1 MFNHRNN
8 ENGQVLLAGVIMM
21 TILIMCILYMFD
33 VHNVLRGK
41 IKLETGQQAAAL
53 TGASWQRNSLNLIGE
68 INIFKACSTLLEG
81 EEHWNNPLPEKP
93 KEKEPPPAGTPD
105 RVRYDEKMHRRQKAL
120 QGRIDLLTEM
130 QTRVSFIGPLIGFAS
145 AQQAAAANGIPRS
158 SRQALENYLKRVL
171 TSYRYS
177 SQFGGAQDI
186 INNYRWRDPYI
197 TLLSEISAN
206 GVAVYPNVRAARAP
220 ITTPAVLAL
229 EQFYLDILRHA
240 EEIASGDPPEQS
252 TWIDTLREMALD
264 YNTWNDSHFDSKW
277 WHIDFTLNKFPDES
291 EIFSIGVRNGFS
303 QYSGY
308 SSYDDNENIIS
319 RHIYE
324 LAKNNPEIRDNLYR
338 TSADLLRQV
347 NMKWFCYDESWY
359 PEYYRA
365 AASDY
370 DANHYDY
377 WFNRQALRSKVKP
390 QYIYEGPAAYVESS
404 DVSISRIV
412 RQTANRSVSNP
423 LRERAQSHV
432 VIGPKHAQK
441 SYSENYATDFR
452 PGAIAKTLGELANGN
467 PPTAIPLVMPV
478 FDKVVL
484 MPTYMPIPYGFSVLR
499 DYQSMLD
506 DFLNWLAA
514 EKSLRNPSRPLP
526 AGGEYYLDLLKQL
539 LNRKTF
545 LNYGFNPGC
554 SVILTEDM
562 LNKWKNIRSGLI
574 YSQKNLSGLGWLQEP
589 KNCTDPFNTSKPAQR
604 KIQCTDYINGGMAWR
619 IYESLDSN
627 NYFVIDS
634 NGKIITNN
642 DIDPT
647 IRYNYGGIDGPGG
660 PSFGRPDGKPD
671 LQKGPPRL

>member
-1 MFNHRNN
+1 MFRQRNN
-8 ENGQVLLAGVIMM
+8 ESGQVLLAGIIMM

-68 INIFKACSTLLEG
+68 INIFKACSALLEG

-93 KEKEPPPAGTPD
+93 KEKTPPPAGTPD
-105 RVRYDEKMHRRQKAL
+105 RIRYDEKMHRRRKAL

-145 AQQAAAANGIPRS
+145 AQQAAAANGIPRT
-158 SRQALENYLKRVL
+158 SRQALENYLQRVL

-229 EQFYLDILRHA
+229 EQFYLDILRHS
-240 EEIASGDPPEQS
+240 EEIASGDPPAQS

-264 YNTWNDSHFDSKW
+264 YNTWNDSHFAGKW

-308 SSYDDNENIIS
+308 SSYDDNENAIS

-338 TSADLLRQV
+338 TSADLPRQV

-377 WFNRQALRSKVKP
+377 WFNRQALRQKVKP
-390 QYIYEGPAAYVESS
+390 QYVYEGPAAYVESS

-412 RQTANRSVSNP
+412 RQSARRSVSNP
-423 LRERAQSHV
+423 LRERAESTV
-432 VIGPKHAQK
+432 VIGPKHSQK

-514 EKSLRNPSRPLP
+514 ENSLNTPSRPLP

-554 SVILTEDM
+554 SVILTEEM
-562 LNKWKNIRSGLI
+562 LNKWKDIRSGLI

-589 KNCTDPFNTSKPAQR
+589 KNCTDPFSTSKPAQR

>member
-1 MFNHRNN
+1 MFRQRNN
-8 ENGQVLLAGVIMM
+8 ENGQVLLAGIIMM

-33 VHNVLRGK
+33 VHNVIRGK

-68 INIFKACSTLLEG
+68 INIFKACSALLEG
-81 EEHWNNPLPEKP
+81 EEHWNTPLPPEPEEKN
-93 KEKEPPPAGTPD
+93 PPPAGTSA
-105 RVRYDEKMHRRQKAL
+105 RQRYDEKIYRRKKAL

-145 AQQAAAANGIPRS
+145 AQQAAAANGLPRA
-158 SRQALENYLKRVL
+158 SRRALENYLHRVL

-177 SQFGGAQDI
+177 SQFGGAQDV

-197 TLLSEISAN
+197 TLLSEISDN

-240 EEIASGDPPEQS
+240 EEISAGDPPEQS

-264 YNTWNDSHFDSKW
+264 HNTWNDAHFAGKW

-308 SSYDDNENIIS
+308 SSYDDNENAIS
-319 RHIYE
+319 RHIYKLSE
-324 LAKNNPEIRDNLYR
+324 NDPEIRDNLYR
-338 TSADLLRQV
+338 TSADLPRQV

-365 AASDY
+365 AAADY

-377 WFNRQALRSKVKP
+377 WFNRQALRQKVKP
-390 QYIYEGPAAYVESS
+390 QYVYEGPAAYVESS

-412 RQTANRSVSNP
+412 RQTARRSVSAP
-423 LRERAQSHV
+423 LRERAESTV

-499 DYQSMLD
+499 DYQSTLD

-514 EKSLRNPSRPLP
+514 ENSIKNPSRPLP
-526 AGGEYYLDLLKQL
+526 DGGEYYLDLLKQL

-545 LNYGFNPGC
+545 LNYGYNPDC

-562 LNKWKNIRSGLI
+562 LNNWKNIRSGLI

-589 KNCTDPFNTSKPAQR
+589 KNCTDPFNTSKPVQR
-604 KIQCTDYINGGMAWR
+604 KIQCTDHINGGMAWR
-619 IYESLDSN
+619 IYESLDSR

-660 PSFGRPDGKPD
+660 PGFGRPDGKPD

>member
-1 MFNHRNN
+1 MFKTRNS
-8 ENGQVLLAGVIMM
+8 ESGQVLLAGIIMM

-53 TGASWQRNSLNLIGE
+53 TGASWHRNSLNLIGE
-68 INIFKACSTLLEG
+68 INIFKACSALLEG

-93 KEKEPPPAGTPD
+93 KEKEPPPAGTTD
-105 RVRYDEKMHRRQKAL
+105 RVRYDAQMYRRRKAL

-145 AQQAAAANGIPRS
+145 AQQAAAANGLPRA
-158 SRQALENYLKRVL
+158 SRQALESYLQRVL

-177 SQFGGAQDI
+177 SQFGGAQDV

-229 EQFYLDILRHA
+229 EQFYLDILRHS

-264 YNTWNDSHFDSKW
+264 HNTWNDAHFDGKW

-308 SSYDDNENIIS
+308 SSYDDNENAVS

-338 TSADLLRQV
+338 TSADLPGQV

-365 AASDY
+365 AAVDY

-377 WFNRQALRSKVKP
+377 WFNRQALRQKVKS

-404 DVSISRIV
+404 DVSISRVV
-412 RQTANRSVSNP
+412 RQTAQRSVSNP

-441 SYSENYATDFR
+441 SYNENYATDFR
-452 PGAIAKTLGELANGN
+452 PGGIAKTLGELANGN

-514 EKSLRNPSRPLP
+514 ENSIKNPSRPLP
-526 AGGEYYLDLLKQL
+526 EGGEYYLDLLKQL

-554 SVILTEDM
+554 SVILTEEM
-562 LNKWKNIRSGLI
+562 LDKWKSIRSGLI

-619 IYESLDSN
+619 IYESLEKN

-647 IRYNYGGIDGPGG
+647 IRYNFGGIDGPGG

>member
-1 MFNHRNN
+1 M
-8 ENGQVLLAGVIMM
+8 I
-21 TILIMCILYMFD
+21 
-33 VHNVLRGK
+33 
-41 IKLETGQQAAAL
+41 TG
-53 TGASWQRNSLNLIGE
+53 
-68 INIFKACSTLLEG
+68 ST
-81 EEHWNNPLPEKP
+81 
-93 KEKEPPPAGTPD
+93 
-105 RVRYDEKMHRRQKAL
+105 VRHC
-120 QGRIDLLTEM
+120 
-130 QTRVSFIGPLIGFAS
+130 
-145 AQQAAAANGIPRS
+145 
-158 SRQALENYLKRVL
+158 
-171 TSYRYS
+171 
-177 SQFGGAQDI
+177 
-186 INNYRWRDPYI
+186 
-197 TLLSEISAN
+197 
-206 GVAVYPNVRAARAP
+206 
-220 ITTPAVLAL
+220 
-229 EQFYLDILRHA
+229 
-240 EEIASGDPPEQS
+240 
-252 TWIDTLREMALD
+252 
-264 YNTWNDSHFDSKW
+264 
-277 WHIDFTLNKFPDES
+277 
-291 EIFSIGVRNGFS
+291 
-303 QYSGY
+303 
-308 SSYDDNENIIS
+308 
-319 RHIYE
+319 
-324 LAKNNPEIRDNLYR
+324 AK
-338 TSADLLRQV
+338 
-347 NMKWFCYDESWY
+347 K
-359 PEYYRA
+359 
-365 AASDY
+365 
-370 DANHYDY
+370 
-377 WFNRQALRSKVKP
+377 
-390 QYIYEGPAAYVESS
+390 YEGPAAYVESS

-412 RQTANRSVSNP
+412 RQSARRSVSNP
-423 LRERAQSHV
+423 LRERAESTV
-432 VIGPKHAQK
+432 VIGPKHSQK

-514 EKSLRNPSRPLP
+514 ENSLNTPSRPLP

-554 SVILTEDM
+554 SVILTEEM
-562 LNKWKNIRSGLI
+562 LNKWKDIRSGLI

>member
-1 MFNHRNN
+1 MFKQRNN
-8 ENGQVLLAGVIMM
+8 ESGQVLLAGIIMM

-33 VHNVLRGK
+33 VHNVIRGK

-68 INIFKACSTLLEG
+68 INIFKACSALLEG
-81 EEHWNNPLPEKP
+81 EEHWNTPLPEKP
-93 KEKEPPPAGTPD
+93 KEKEPPPAGTPA
-105 RVRYDEKMHRRQKAL
+105 RERYDEKMFRRKKAL

-145 AQQAAAANGIPRS
+145 AQQAAAANGIPRT
-158 SRQALENYLKRVL
+158 SRQALESYLQRVL

-186 INNYRWRDPYI
+186 VNNYRWRAPYI
-197 TLLSEISAN
+197 TLLSEIAGN

-229 EQFYLDILRHA
+229 EQFYLDILRHS

-264 YNTWNDSHFDSKW
+264 YNTWNDAHFDSKW

-308 SSYDDNENIIS
+308 SSYDDNENAIS

-324 LAKNNPEIRDNLYR
+324 LAKNDPEIRDNLYR
-338 TSADLLRQV
+338 TSADLPRQV

-370 DANHYDY
+370 DVNHYDY
-377 WFNRQALRSKVKP
+377 WFNRQALRQKVKS

-412 RQTANRSVSNP
+412 RQTARRSVHNP
-423 LRERAQSHV
+423 LKERAESSV
-432 VIGPKHAQK
+432 VIGPKHSQK

-514 EKSLRNPSRPLP
+514 EKSIKNPSRPLP
-526 AGGEYYLDLLKQL
+526 TGGEYYLDLLKQL

-545 LNYGFNPGC
+545 LNYGFNPEC
-554 SVILTEDM
+554 SVILTEEM
-562 LNKWKNIRSGLI
+562 LNNWKNIRQGLI

-589 KNCTDPFNTSKPAQR
+589 KNCTDPFNTSKPVQR

-619 IYESLDSN
+619 IYESLDSR

-660 PSFGRPDGKPD
+660 PGFGRPDGKPD

>member
-1 MFNHRNN
+1 MFRRRNN
-8 ENGQVLLAGVIMM
+8 ESGQVLLAGIIMM

-33 VHNVLRGK
+33 VHNVIRGK

-68 INIFKACSTLLEG
+68 INIFKACSALLEG

-93 KEKEPPPAGTPD
+93 KEKEPPPAGTPA
-105 RVRYDEKMHRRQKAL
+105 RIRYDEKMSRRQKAL

-130 QTRVSFIGPLIGFAS
+130 QTRVAFIGPLIGFAS

-197 TLLSEISAN
+197 TLLSEISDH

-229 EQFYLDILRHA
+229 EQFYLDILRHS
-240 EEIASGDPPEQS
+240 EEIAAGDPPEQS

-264 YNTWNDSHFDSKW
+264 YNTWNDAYLDSKW

-308 SSYDDNENIIS
+308 SSYDDYGNAIS
-319 RHIYE
+319 RHIYD
-324 LAKNNPEIRDNLYR
+324 LAKNHPEIRDNLYR
-338 TSADLLRQV
+338 TSADLPRQV

-370 DANHYDY
+370 DVNHYDY
-377 WFNRQALRSKVKP
+377 WFNRQALRQKVKS
-390 QYIYEGPAAYVESS
+390 QYMYEGPAAYVESS

-412 RQTANRSVSNP
+412 RQSARRSVSNP
-423 LRERAQSHV
+423 LKERAESSV
-432 VIGPKHAQK
+432 VIGPKHSQK
-441 SYSENYATDFR
+441 AYSENYATDFR

-514 EKSLRNPSRPLP
+514 EDSIKNPSRPLP

-545 LNYGFNPGC
+545 LNYGFNPDC

-562 LNKWKNIRSGLI
+562 LNNWKNIRSGLI
-574 YSQKNLSGLGWLQEP
+574 YSQKNFSGLGWLQEP
-589 KNCTDPFNTSKPAQR
+589 KVCTDPFSTSKPAQR

-619 IYESLDSN
+619 IYETLDSR

-660 PSFGRPDGKPD
+660 PSFGRPDGQPD